1 MKINGTIFSK
11 PQQDQLKRAIGAE
24 YTQYSL
30 DLSTQSG
37 RDRLISLC
45 QAANQG
51 KKITLKKVNSGD
63 IYPLIF
69 VTENTVTFGLTTLIV
84 SSDIDAQSTIIIKC
98 KASSANQY
106 LLRTPVNGTPEKNTF
121 TVSNVILFI
130 EN

>member
-37 RDRLISLC
+37 RDRLINLC
-45 QAANQG
+45 QVANQG

-63 IYPLIF
+63 IYPIIF
-69 VTENTVTFGLTTLIV
+69 VTESAVNFGVTTLNV
-84 SSDIDAQSTIIIKC
+84 SGDIDAQSTITIKC

-106 LLRTPVNGTPEKNTF
+106 LLRIPVNGTPEKNTF